1 MYTFLESWETWL
13 VLKALLQSKPM
24 GSPCNPHMFPIR
36 SPYVRHMGKISK
48 TTKSYVAHML
58 SNIWGNLW
66 ATQQHMGNIWGYV
79 VIFAFKLALLN
90 IWGTYGKHMGN
101 IWGTYGKH
109 MGNIWGTY
117 GKHMGN
123 IWETY
128 GEHTQ
133 SNTQQNLSLPLL
145 MQHPQGQSGF
155 HRVCF
160 ESLFIINKDGRMNS
174 GSTARADEILT
185 WQQASVL
192 PSAFTWCC
200 KREVAVSFFASCA
213 MTKRRRCM
221 KNYKVKPTASRP
233 WGDRSP
239 AKQTSKRD

>member
-1 MYTFLESWETWL
+1 
-13 VLKALLQSKPM
+13 M
-24 GSPCNPHMFPIR
+24 GSPCDPHMFPIR

-66 ATQQHMGNIWGYV
+66 ATQQHMGNIWGNV

-109 MGNIWGTY
+109 MGNIW
-117 GKHMGN
+117 
-123 IWETY
+123 ETY

-133 SNTQQNLSLPLL
+133 SNIQQNLSLPLL
-145 MQHPQGQSGF
+145 KQHPQGQSCF
-155 HRVCF
+155 HKVCF

-185 WQQASVL
+185 WQQASVF
-192 PSAFTWCC
+192 AF
-200 KREVAVSFFASCA
+200 SIHL
-213 MTKRRRCM
+213 ML
-221 KNYKVKPTASRP
+221 
-233 WGDRSP
+233 
-239 AKQTSKRD
+239 

>member
-1 MYTFLESWETWL
+1 MFNVLQEDQDICSINRSGRREVRDERRTSPPAETSGSRVASVPTAGICSVCSRFGCSRISRDGDETGA
-13 VLKALLQSKPM
+13 VLTVLSCSCSDCVIDCSDCVIDGLTTAVETYGEHM
-24 GSPCNPHMFPIR
+24 GSPCDPHMFPIR

-66 ATQQHMGNIWGYV
+66 ATQQHMGNIWGNV
-79 VIFAFKLALLN
+79 VIFAFKLALL
-90 IWGTYGKHMGN
+90 
-101 IWGTYGKH
+101 
-109 MGNIWGTY
+109 NIWGTY

-155 HRVCF
+155 HKVCF

-185 WQQASVL
+185 
-192 PSAFTWCC
+192 
-200 KREVAVSFFASCA
+200 
-213 MTKRRRCM
+213 
-221 KNYKVKPTASRP
+221 
-233 WGDRSP
+233 
-239 AKQTSKRD
+239 

>member
-1 MYTFLESWETWL
+1 MALGPSSERALHRGPSYQLLLRFICPSLWRAVQEGQPIICLSALFAPLWRAARPRSERSVGGPVETYGEH
-13 VLKALLQSKPM
+13 M
-24 GSPCNPHMFPIR
+24 GSPCDPHMFPIR

-58 SNIWGNLW
+58 SNIWENLW
-66 ATQQHMGNIWGYV
+66 ATQQHMGNIWGNV
-79 VIFAFKLALLN
+79 VIFAFKLALL
-90 IWGTYGKHMGN
+90 
-101 IWGTYGKH
+101 
-109 MGNIWGTY
+109 NIWGTY

-133 SNTQQNLSLPLL
+133 SNTQQNLFLPLL

-155 HRVCF
+155 HKVCF

-185 WQQASVL
+185 
-192 PSAFTWCC
+192 
-200 KREVAVSFFASCA
+200 
-213 MTKRRRCM
+213 
-221 KNYKVKPTASRP
+221 
-233 WGDRSP
+233 
-239 AKQTSKRD
+239 

>member
-1 MYTFLESWETWL
+1 MKKYS
-13 VLKALLQSKPM
+13 LQSFVVPHLSIFYHRTSIHHITTAVENLWGTYGEHM
-24 GSPCNPHMFPIR
+24 GSPCDPHMFPIR

-66 ATQQHMGNIWGYV
+66 ATQQHMGNIWGNV

-101 IWGTYGKH
+101 IWETYGKH

-128 GEHTQ
+128 GEHMGNIWGAHPKQHPTKPFP
-133 SNTQQNLSLPLL
+133 SLL

-155 HRVCF
+155 HKVCF
-160 ESLFIINKDGRMNS
+160 ESLFIINKDGKMNS

-185 WQQASVL
+185 
-192 PSAFTWCC
+192 
-200 KREVAVSFFASCA
+200 
-213 MTKRRRCM
+213 
-221 KNYKVKPTASRP
+221 
-233 WGDRSP
+233 
-239 AKQTSKRD
+239 

>member
-1 MYTFLESWETWL
+1 MKTRRKVAPFLTPLGAARAARSADWLNIDMWENPSFDSSGSRQL
-13 VLKALLQSKPM
+13 VGTQATVRFHYCSRNLWATYGEHM
-24 GSPCNPHMFPIR
+24 GSPCGPHMFPIR

-66 ATQQHMGNIWGYV
+66 ATQQHMGNIWGNV
-79 VIFAFKLALLN
+79 VIFAFKLALRN
-90 IWGTYGKHMGN
+90 IWETYGE
-101 IWGTYGKH
+101 
-109 MGNIWGTY
+109 
-117 GKHMGN
+117 HMGN

-155 HRVCF
+155 HQVCF

-185 WQQASVL
+185 
-192 PSAFTWCC
+192 
-200 KREVAVSFFASCA
+200 
-213 MTKRRRCM
+213 
-221 KNYKVKPTASRP
+221 
-233 WGDRSP
+233 
-239 AKQTSKRD
+239 

>member
-1 MYTFLESWETWL
+1 
-13 VLKALLQSKPM
+13 M

-66 ATQQHMGNIWGYV
+66 ATQQHMGNIWGNV

-101 IWGTYGKH
+101 IWETYGE
-109 MGNIWGTY
+109 
-117 GKHMGN
+117 HMGN

-128 GEHTQ
+128 GEHMG
-133 SNTQQNLSLPLL
+133 NIWGAHPK
-145 MQHPQGQSGF
+145 QHPTKPFPSPADAAPSRTVRLPQSLFWKSVYYQQRWQNEFWIDGQSWWNPDLTASF
-155 HRVCF
+155 
-160 ESLFIINKDGRMNS
+160 SLCLQHSPDAV
-174 GSTARADEILT
+174 T
-185 WQQASVL
+185 
-192 PSAFTWCC
+192 

>member
-1 MYTFLESWETWL
+1 M
-13 VLKALLQSKPM
+13 VLSHYCSRNLWGTYGEHM
-24 GSPCNPHMFPIR
+24 GSPCDPRMFPIR

-66 ATQQHMGNIWGYV
+66 ATQQHMGNIWGNV

-90 IWGTYGKHMGN
+90 IWGTYGEHMGN

-109 MGNIWGTY
+109 MGST
-117 GKHMGN
+117 
-123 IWETY
+123 
-128 GEHTQ
+128 
-133 SNTQQNLSLPLL
+133 P
-145 MQHPQGQSGF
+145 
-155 HRVCF
+155 
-160 ESLFIINKDGRMNS
+160 NKTFPFPCWC
-174 GSTARADEILT
+174 STLKDS
-185 WQQASVL
+185 QASTKFVLKVCLLSTKMAEWILDRRPELMKSWLDSKLQSL
-192 PSAFTWCC
+192 PSASTWCC

-221 KNYKVKPTASRP
+221 KNYQVKPTASRA

-239 AKQTSKRD
+239 AKRTSKRD